1 MKLFKKKQE
10 ESKKE
15 EYEDK
20 YNDFC
25 DGEYHEFIIMVTYE
39 VFKELINFMNDDQAE
54 MLFISDLWITD
65 IKFIERQNDFFV
77 MNKLSSFRVKITC
90 KVTNKIE
97 KRKLK

>member
-15 EYEDK
+15 EYE
-20 YNDFC
+20 YNDLC
-25 DGEYHEFIIMVTYE
+25 DGEYHEFIRTVTYE

-90 KVTNKIE
+90 KITNKIE
-97 KRKLK
+97 KIN